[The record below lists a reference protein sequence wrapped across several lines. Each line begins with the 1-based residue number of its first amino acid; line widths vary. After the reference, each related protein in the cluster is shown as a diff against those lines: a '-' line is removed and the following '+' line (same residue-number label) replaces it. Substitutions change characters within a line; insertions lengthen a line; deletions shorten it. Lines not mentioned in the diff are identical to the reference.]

1 MLQSMESQIVRHDL
15 VTELQQQLI
24 SYIIKVLLVFFCLFV
39 SFSSFMDIVY
49 DFRNG
54 F

>member
-1 MLQSMESQIVRHDL
+1 MLQSMESQIVGHDL
-15 VTELQQQLI
+15 VTELQQQLMP
-24 SYIIKVLLVFFCLFV
+24 YIIKVLLVFCLFV
-39 SFSSFMDIVY
+39 SFSSFMNIVY